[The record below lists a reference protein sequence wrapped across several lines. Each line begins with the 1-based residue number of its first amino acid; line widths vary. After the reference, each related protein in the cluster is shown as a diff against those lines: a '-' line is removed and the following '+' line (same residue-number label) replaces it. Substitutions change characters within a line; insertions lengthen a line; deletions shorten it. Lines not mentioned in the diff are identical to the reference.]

1 MNWATLA
8 PWMTG
13 GILFVALPILIHLI
27 SRKKARP
34 LEFAAIAFVLQSQ
47 KKTARSMRLKEMIL
61 LLLRCLWVLCLALA
75 FLQPVLEENRELEQN
90 RQEPKIIILV
100 MDLSASMQA
109 TVAGASRFEAAVTK
123 ATEEISNSESEV
135 QWGLIGCNRGLTATQ
150 IAPTFDRDKM
160 FQALST
166 LKVSSMSARL
176 PACID
181 AAQGLLAGKEEPVV
195 RKIWVLSDMAKH
207 AFTGAVA
214 PAVGK
219 VQIHFEKIDEE
230 TPPNWFIN
238 SLSLSPQRNDEKPT
252 TQMQIE
258 VKQIGLTQETDTV
271 LDIFENDA
279 NVARQTVSF
288 SVEQPVVNK
297 DVHLTHA
304 TPELKGETD
313 ETALVL
319 HTQLG
324 EDALLADNEIFLP
337 AQTVRPIHVLIVDG
351 APHSVPYRDEVYY
364 LANALQKKNRR
375 SGQFQVQVL
384 LPEDLTLAN
393 LATANVV
400 YLCNVQKLSQPMTQ
414 ALLQIPYKP
423 AGGFLCRWVTKS
435 TLAGLITAFRT
446 PPRST

>member
-1 MNWATLA
+1 MKSSPLRDATKGAQHGLGHFSTVDDRWDIVCCTA
-8 PWMTG
+8 HSDSFN
-13 GILFVALPILIHLI
+13 I
-27 SRKKARP
+27 KKKSTP
-34 LEFAAIAFVLQSQ
+34 PEFAAIAFVLQSQ

-219 VQIHFEKIDEE
+219 VQIHFEK
-230 TPPNWFIN
+230 
-238 SLSLSPQRNDEKPT
+238 L
-252 TQMQIE
+252 M
-258 VKQIGLTQETDTV
+258 
-271 LDIFENDA
+271 
-279 NVARQTVSF
+279 
-288 SVEQPVVNK
+288 
-297 DVHLTHA
+297 
-304 TPELKGETD
+304 
-313 ETALVL
+313 
-319 HTQLG
+319 
-324 EDALLADNEIFLP
+324 
-337 AQTVRPIHVLIVDG
+337 
-351 APHSVPYRDEVYY
+351 
-364 LANALQKKNRR
+364 RR
-375 SGQFQVQVL
+375 
-384 LPEDLTLAN
+384 
-393 LATANVV
+393 
-400 YLCNVQKLSQPMTQ
+400 
-414 ALLQIPYKP
+414 
-423 AGGFLCRWVTKS
+423 R
-435 TLAGLITAFRT
+435 FRT
-446 PPRST
+446 GLSTVYH